1 MRWRGVKQESDN
13 SRLTSAWIYFEY
25 FFYCQW
31 FGCRQI
37 FPTLDSCL
45 GRARGLESRGLTL
58 VPSLFYIRLIS
69 LTAGT
74 LVYLFL
80 LALILG
86 HRRPRTFERILFF
99 LNLSLFLIYAGG
111 LLEINALIQ
120 YGTPPYTT
128 RLFYWSLQVLGMAFL
143 PALLVHVH
151 FAYLQTI
158 QGR

>member
-86 HRRPRTFERILFF
+86 HRRPRTLERLLFF
-99 LNLSLFLIYAGG
+99 LCLSLFLLYSGG
-111 LLEINALIQ
+111 LLGANSAMYYLSS
-120 YGTPPYTT
+120 PFTT
-128 RLFYWSLQVLGMAFL
+128 RIFYCSLVVLGLMFL
-143 PALLVHVH
+143 PGL
-151 FAYLQTI
+151 
-158 QGR
+158 